1 MAAPLEGVRVV
12 EVANWMAAPG
22 AAALMADMGADV
34 VKVEPLRGDA
44 MRGATRQPQVPE
56 GQTPLDAAFQMDN
69 RGKRSIAVAIN
80 EPRGADLVRRLAAGA
95 DVFLCNPLA
104 ARQDRYGLD
113 APTLLQRNRRL
124 VHATLPGYGPA
135 GPDAGRPGYDL

>member
-44 MRGATRQPQVPE
+44 MRGATRQPRMPDGEV
-56 GQTPLDAAFQMDN
+56 PLDASFQLDN
-69 RGKRSIAVAIN
+69 RGKRSIAVALN
-80 EPRGADLVRRLAAGA
+80 QPPGADLVRRLATGA
-95 DVFLCNPLA
+95 NVFLCNLLPG
-104 ARQDRYGLD
+104 RQAKYGLD
-113 APTLLQRNRRL
+113 A
-124 VHATLPGYGPA
+124 
-135 GPDAGRPGYDL
+135 